1 MSTRG
6 RFLLATAAISASLGG
21 GTAALAAGGPV
32 VPSSETPDDLLR
44 RLQEGN
50 RRFVAGDLPD
60 PKADQAAQR
69 RAVLVEGQAPGIAVL
84 SCADSRVVPNL
95 MFLEGAGDLFVCRVA
110 GNFASD
116 DILGSMEYA
125 VAVLKA
131 RLIVVVGHE
140 KCGAVQAVYDALAKN
155 EPMPPHLD
163 AIEAGMRAGIKPVV
177 AANGTMNDAVIA
189 NVKANVAKIGSDSA
203 IIKPAI
209 KDGTVKVVGGEYYLG
224 TGRVVFF
231 A

>member
-6 RFLLATAAISASLGG
+6 RFLLGTAAIAATLGEG
-21 GTAALAAGGPV
+21 SPGLADGSVA
-32 VPSSETPDDLLR
+32 PSSETPDELLR
-44 RLQEGN
+44 RLQDGN
-50 RRFVAGDLPD
+50 RRFVAGNLPD
-60 PKADQAAQR
+60 PKADQVAQR
-69 RAVLVEGQAPGIAVL
+69 RATLVEGQAPGIAVL

-95 MFLEGAGDLFVCRVA
+95 MFLQGAGDLFVCRVA

-116 DILGSMEYA
+116 DMLGSMEYA
-125 VAVLKA
+125 VEHLKT

-140 KCGAVQAVYDALAKN
+140 KCGAVTAVYDAIAKGA
-155 EPMPPHLD
+155 PLPSHLN

-177 AANGTMNDAVIA
+177 AARGTINDAVIA
-189 NVKANVAKIGSDSA
+189 NVKENVTKIAEDSEV
-203 IIKPAI
+203 IKPAI
-209 KDGTVKVVGGEYYLG
+209 KDGKVRVVGGMYYLG